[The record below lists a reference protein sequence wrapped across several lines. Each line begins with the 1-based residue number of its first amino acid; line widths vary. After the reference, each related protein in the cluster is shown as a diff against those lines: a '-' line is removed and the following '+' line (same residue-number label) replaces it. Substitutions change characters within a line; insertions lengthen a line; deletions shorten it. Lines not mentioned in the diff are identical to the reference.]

1 MKTDIT
7 LMVLQVD
14 AVTDMRHVVETIER
28 DRRFR
33 EHYEQCRRAYNIDQN
48 KRQRN
53 KNKKL

>member
-1 MKTDIT
+1 METDIT

-33 EHYEQCRRAYNIDQN
+33 EHYEQCRRAYNIEQN
-48 KRQRN
+48 KR
-53 KNKKL
+53 KHKEL